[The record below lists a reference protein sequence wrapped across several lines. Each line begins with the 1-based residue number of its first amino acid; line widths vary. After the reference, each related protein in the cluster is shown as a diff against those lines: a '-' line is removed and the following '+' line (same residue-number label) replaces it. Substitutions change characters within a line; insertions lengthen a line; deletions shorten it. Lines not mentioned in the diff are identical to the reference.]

1 MNRDNLQSVGYA
13 SSLVTPITD
22 ACVYFMDFSTYK
34 PEYVVLRSLQVNLLS
49 HFFVNLRE
57 TSSARADITAC
68 ADGTL
73 DASTMS
79 DLRFNRIVGN
89 LANSLSYD
97 TDNESGTDDEEEAE
111 SEVDIEGDRCPDDRL
126 ESDTGGRIVEEL
138 RVGDEGPS
146 TLTS

>member
-1 MNRDNLQSVGYA
+1 M
-13 SSLVTPITD
+13 TPITD
-22 ACVYFMDFSTYK
+22 AWVDSMSFSTYK
-34 PEYVVLRSLQVNLLS
+34 PKHIMPLSLQVNLLS

-57 TSSARADITAC
+57 TSSAKADVTAG
-68 ADGTL
+68 ASGTH

-97 TDNESGTDDEEEAE
+97 TDNESGIDDEEEAE

-126 ESDTGGRIVEEL
+126 ESDTGGRVVEEL